1 MPYPKHQTDIFPNS
15 GIPPNDSKAPGYFAD
30 YSSPAIQFADGSKM
44 QDSWPIAHELE
55 KRYPSPSLHLDD
67 PIVVQVRDHIPEMM
81 GPLRGVFI
89 PKVPVVLLNKRS
101 ADYFNETREKA
112 FGMPLSEVEKQLAT
126 DEQWEKA
133 RVPAEKAGE
142 WLRKNGGPFFLGE
155 KVSYADFILVGMMTM
170 MQRIDQGLFERFLAF
185 DPAFPKLFEASKQ
198 WLEKDD

>member
-1 MPYPKHQTDIFPNS
+1 MPYSKHQTNTSPNS
-15 GIPPNDSKAPGYFAD
+15 GIPPNDPEAPGYFAP
-30 YSSPAIQFADGSKM
+30 YSSPAIQFADGSRM

-67 PIVVQVRDHIPEMM
+67 PIVVQVRDQVVEMM
-81 GPLRGVFI
+81 TPLRGVFI
-89 PKVPVVLLNKRS
+89 PKVPTVLLNKRS

-112 FGMPLSEVEKQLAT
+112 FGMPLPEVEKQMAT

-133 RVPAEKAGE
+133 RAPAEKAGE
-142 WLRKNGGPFFLGE
+142 WLRKYGGPFFLGE
-155 KVSYADFILVGMMTM
+155 TVSYADFIFVGMLTM